1 MLRTSHTF
9 STATFT
15 IRLYAALI
23 DFFILTILIFVIK
36 TGFPDFSNTLFF
48 NKAEPFVTGNTK
60 NWVLSKSSLIGVWII
75 YSIIV
80 DCSTAQGTLGK
91 QMMNIQVTD
100 ENGNRISLKK
110 SIARNL
116 FKFISYAII
125 GLGFLNVLFDKK
137 KRGWHD
143 RFANTLVINEPI

>member
-1 MLRTSHTF
+1 MLGTPHTF

-23 DFFILTILIFVIK
+23 DFFILTILIFFFK
-36 TGFPDFSNTLFF
+36 TTFPDISNILFF
-48 NKAEPFVTGNTK
+48 NKAEPFITDNTT
-60 NWVLSKSSLIGVWII
+60 NWVLSRSSLIGVWII

-80 DCSTAQGTLGK
+80 DCSTVKGTFGK

-100 ENGNRISLKK
+100 ENGNRISIKK

-116 FKFISYAII
+116 FKFISYAIA
-125 GLGFLNVLFDKK
+125 GLGFFNVLFDKK